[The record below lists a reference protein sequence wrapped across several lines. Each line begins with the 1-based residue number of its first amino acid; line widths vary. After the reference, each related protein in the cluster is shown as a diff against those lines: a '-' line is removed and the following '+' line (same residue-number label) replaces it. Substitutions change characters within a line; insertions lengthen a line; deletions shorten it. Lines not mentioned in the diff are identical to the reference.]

1 MFLYCPSSPTAV
13 EIGELNKP
21 NLLLE
26 PIRSVSCRIV
36 DLCAYISLIIFI
48 VIILIEYD
56 FEMYFMLSSFDRFL
70 CLLFGWAVGVCY
82 FCCFYCFSDA
92 VFCLSLCV
100 GWLRSYC
107 STSSILDLS
116 CGWYLPSSSLIQIL
130 PSKISPSVI
139 IQAAFI
145 RKASFKQVLL
155 SWYWNAYLG
164 MPKLWFIPTLLVL
177 GAVLPEDWLL
187 EW

>member
-1 MFLYCPSSPTAV
+1 MVLYCPSSPTAV

-82 FCCFYCFSDA
+82 FCCFYFKYAGISSRIQDDKIITVLDYHSNNQSSGNTA
-92 VFCLSLCV
+92 PNTNNV
-100 GWLRSYC
+100 GMNHN
-107 STSSILDLS
+107 
-116 CGWYLPSSSLIQIL
+116 
-130 PSKISPSVI
+130 
-139 IQAAFI
+139 F
-145 RKASFKQVLL
+145 
-155 SWYWNAYLG
+155 G
-164 MPKLWFIPTLLVL
+164 MPK
-177 GAVLPEDWLL
+177 
-187 EW
+187 